1 MALLSI
7 RGLTFRYGSS
17 AVPVLEDV
25 DLEVRSGEYLCL
37 LGPSGCGKTTLLRH
51 LKTALAPH
59 GMRTGAVFL
68 DGRPLEDIT
77 FREQA
82 ARIGFVMQ
90 NPDEQLVTDKVW
102 HELAFGLENL
112 GTDPDIMRLRV
123 AEIASYFGM
132 QGWLHRD
139 VAQLSGG
146 QKQLL
151 NLAAVMALQP
161 EVLVLDE
168 PTAQL
173 DPLAA
178 EEFLSLVSRLNREFG
193 IAVVMAEHRL
203 EPICGR
209 ADTLAVMDGGRIVCC
224 AEPAVAAEEL
234 YSHRSPAI
242 AALPAPAQVFF
253 AVGEGGRCPLT
264 VREGRQWL
272 EDRVAAHPPARNAL
286 DSPPF
291 ECCGPFAV
299 EVRDLWFRYGRNQD
313 DVLRGVDL
321 QIPQGSLFALV
332 GANGAGKST
341 LLKSICGSV
350 KPYRGTVEVMGR
362 KVAKWKDEELF
373 RGVLAMVP
381 QDPQNLFAK
390 DTARSELLE
399 MLPAGSGASAC
410 KEPIEEVSE
419 LCALD
424 GLLERHPYDLSG
436 GEQQRLAL
444 AKALLTKPRVLL
456 LDEPAKGLDC
466 SAKEKLGAI
475 LRGLAAQGVCIVMV
489 SHDVEFCACNA
500 DAAALLFD
508 GAVAAVDA
516 SRRFFGANSF
526 YTTAASRMSRPF
538 FQGAVTVADVV
549 ELCRS

>member
-7 RGLTFRYGSS
+7 RGLTFRYSSS
-17 AVPVLEDV
+17 AAPVLEDV

-112 GTDPDIMRLRV
+112 GTDPDAMRLRV

-161 EVLVLDE
+161 EILVLDE

-178 EEFLSLVSRLNREFG
+178 EEFLSLVGRLNRELG

-272 EDRVAAHPPARNAL
+272 EDRVAAHPPARNVL

-538 FQGAVTVADVV
+538 FQGAVTVGDVV